1 MKGFTV
7 NVEIKLQ
14 ASPSEVWKALTSPE
28 DIKKYFYG
36 TNTVSDWKVGSPI
49 VFSGEWDGQP
59 YEDKGTIL
67 ELIPGKKLVYNYW
80 SSFSGIEDIPENYAN
95 ITYTLTPQEDGT
107 LLEITQDG
115 IETEEKRAHSESSWK
130 SVLENLKEVLYSKTM
145 A

>member
-7 NVEIKLQ
+7 NLAIKLQ
-14 ASPSEVWKALTSPE
+14 ASPSEVWKALTNPE

-49 VFSGEWDGQP
+49 VFTGEWEGQP

-67 ELIPGKKLVYNYW
+67 ELIPDKKLVYNYW

-95 ITYTLTPQEDGT
+95 ITYLLTPQEDGT

-115 IETEEKRAHSESSWK
+115 IETEEKRAHSEASWK